1 MENMQQR
8 LLSTIEKESGKLT
21 NLVNTH
27 GLGSEV
33 TINQSQK
40 LDQLI
45 IEYQK
50 IKKGSVQNE
59 KR

>member
-1 MENMQQR
+1 MGNMQQQ
-8 LLSTIEKESGKLT
+8 LLSTIEKESVKLT

-27 GLGSEV
+27 GLGSKV